1 MSFDTV
7 WQFIQSFCVLFF
19 ITFVFSKLKIIKK
32 HFTVKPENM
41 RDKLILSLLFGALA
55 CVGSLI
61 GIEFNGS
68 LVNTRVIG
76 VVAGGLLGGPLVGV
90 LSGVIAAGHRV
101 LLLDTGMTT
110 ALVCGASSI
119 LEGAFAGVMSVYSHK
134 FKKLWVLAMLTVI
147 LCELFRKLMLLMF
160 IKPFGLAFHLVE
172 NLTVPMLLINSLGV
186 ALFITFIENA
196 ARQLEEHK
204 AAQMEIALAMTE
216 EISTSFKKGLI
227 GDNLK
232 KVVKT
237 IEENTDFSD
246 IIITDT
252 SSRIICN
259 HISCSGVPDVAIKE
273 LKKKVES
280 EDLLSFIEFSHD
292 GIHFI
297 AAPLIDEMKIAGFIL
312 LGKKQSPSI
321 YDYKFAQGLG
331 KLFSVQLTIGNLE
344 YRSSLLKE
352 AEIKVLQ
359 TQINPHFLFNSL
371 SVVSS
376 LCRTSPE
383 KARTMIDRL
392 ADFYRKNLRINS
404 QFVSVQEEIEHIE
417 AYLDIIKTRYA
428 SKIRILYDVDKLLDC
443 YLPPLSLQPLV
454 ENSIK
459 HGLLPKKE
467 GGLISIRAKRDKESN
482 AVKIEVEDDGKG
494 FDPSAAKP
502 DDSNL
507 IGLSNVRKR
516 LQNCFGDDLTWQLE
530 TKPGMGTRITIIIP
544 VLSNV

>member
-1 MSFDTV
+1 MSLEIV

-19 ITFVFSKLKIIKK
+19 ITFIFSELKIIKK
-32 HFTVKPENM
+32 HFTAKPESM
-41 RDKLILSLLFGALA
+41 KEKLILALLFGALG
-55 CVGSLI
+55 CVGSVI
-61 GIEFNGS
+61 GIEFKGS

-76 VVAGGLLGGPLVGV
+76 VAAGGLLGGPLVGI
-90 LSGVIAAGHRV
+90 LSGMIAAGHRV
-101 LLLDTGMTT
+101 LLVNAGMTT
-110 ALVCGASSI
+110 AFICGVSMI
-119 LEGAFAGVMSVYSHK
+119 FEGAFAGIISNYSHK
-134 FKKLWVLAMLTVI
+134 FKKLWMLAMLTVI

-160 IKPFGLAFHLVE
+160 IKPFGLALHLVE

-186 ALFITFIENA
+186 AFFITFIENA
-196 ARQLEEHK
+196 ARQQEEHK
-204 AAQMEIALAMTE
+204 AGQMEIALAMTE
-216 EISTSFKKGLI
+216 EISTSFKKGMI
-227 GDNLK
+227 GENLK

-246 IIITDT
+246 IIITNT
-252 SSRIICN
+252 SSAIVSNSGACSD
-259 HISCSGVPDVAIKE
+259 ISETSIKE
-273 LKKKVES
+273 LEKKI
-280 EDLLSFIEFSHD
+280 EDATSLPLIEFPHD
-292 GIHFI
+292 GIYFI
-297 AAPLIDEMKIAGFIL
+297 AVPLIDDTKTAGFIL

-331 KLFSVQLTIGNLE
+331 KLFSTQLTIGNLE

-376 LCRTSPE
+376 LCRTCPE
-383 KARTMIDRL
+383 KARNMIDRL

-404 QFVSVQEEIEHIE
+404 QFVSLQEEIEHIE

-428 SKIRILYDVDKLLDC
+428 SKIKILYDVDKLLDC

-459 HGLLPKKE
+459 HGLLPQKD

-494 FDPSAAKP
+494 FDPSAPKSG
-502 DDSNL
+502 DSNQ

-516 LQNCFGDDLTWQLE
+516 LQNCFGDDLIWQVE
-530 TKPGMGTRITIIIP
+530 TKPGMGTKVTIIIP
-544 VLSNV
+544 ILSNA

>member
-1 MSFDTV
+1 MSFETV

-19 ITFVFSKLKIIKK
+19 ITFIFSKLKIIKK
-32 HFTVKPENM
+32 HFTVKPETTKE
-41 RDKLILSLLFGALA
+41 KLLLALLFGGLGS
-55 CVGSLI
+55 VGSMI

-76 VVAGGLLGGPLVGV
+76 VAAGGLLGGPLVGI
-90 LSGVIAAGHRV
+90 LSGMIAAGHRI
-101 LLLDTGMTT
+101 LLVNAGMTT
-110 ALVCGASSI
+110 AFICGVSMVF
-119 LEGAFAGVMSVYSHK
+119 EGAFAGVMSRYSYK

-147 LCELFRKLMLLMF
+147 LCEMFRKLMLLIF
-160 IKPFGLAFHLVE
+160 IKPFDLALHLVE
-172 NLTVPMLLINSLGV
+172 NLTAPMLLINSLGV

-196 ARQLEEHK
+196 ARQQEEHK
-204 AAQMEIALAMTE
+204 AAQMELALAMTE

-227 GDNLK
+227 GDNLE

-246 IIITDT
+246 IAITNT
-252 SSRIICN
+252 SSAIISNDVFC
-259 HISCSGVPDVAIKE
+259 CSRSETAIKE
-273 LKKKVES
+273 LKKKFES
-280 EDLLSFIEFSHD
+280 ADLLSFTEFSLD
-292 GIHFI
+292 GVHFI
-297 AAPLIDEMKIAGFIL
+297 AAPLIDEMKVAGFIL

-331 KLFSVQLTIGNLE
+331 KLFSAQLTIGNLE

-383 KARTMIDRL
+383 KARSMIDRL

-482 AVKIEVEDDGKG
+482 GVKIEVEDDGKG
-494 FDPSAAKP
+494 FDPNAAKP
-502 DDSNL
+502 DDSNQ

-516 LQNCFGDDLTWQLE
+516 LQNCFGDDLTWRVE
-530 TKPGMGTRITIIIP
+530 TKPGVGTRITIIIP
-544 VLSNV
+544 LLSGV